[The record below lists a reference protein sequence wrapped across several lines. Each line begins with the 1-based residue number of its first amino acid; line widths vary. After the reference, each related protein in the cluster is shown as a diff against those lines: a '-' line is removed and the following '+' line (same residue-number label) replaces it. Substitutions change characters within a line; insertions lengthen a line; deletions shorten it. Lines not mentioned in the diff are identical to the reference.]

1 MRQSGEVRNFNYLC
15 RAQLSVCYEFTQRNC
30 LLSRAPRKYQGFC
43 SHSALCLCSNRYWT
57 PENVNK
63 SKIGNKSKTAV
74 FICNGKAI
82 VVVVVVGR
90 RRCCCYLFNHFFNC
104 AICLAITPTNEISK
118 KIKTANNTGGG
129 TREEEQKK
137 KQNKQLPTD
146 NNRILLANSF
156 VLTFIHWTND
166 VILFN

>member
-1 MRQSGEVRNFNYLC
+1 MSLPDAIAFY
-15 RAQLSVCYEFTQRNC
+15 RAHLENTNVSVHSLLSVYV
-30 LLSRAPRKYQGFC
+30 
-43 SHSALCLCSNRYWT
+43 RYWT

-137 KQNKQLPTD
+137 KQNKQLHYQRTTTEFYWQ
-146 NNRILLANSF
+146 IHLFSHSF
-156 VLTFIHWTND
+156 IGRTM
-166 VILFN
+166 